1 MSIKAK
7 DYYVLIGFFCLSIY
21 SAFTQNQKLADSLIA
36 QYNSRLYKGSE
47 LEILKII
54 SEEETNSEK
63 ILEFSELLIE
73 KAYKDSSFY
82 FLHNGFLQKGNA
94 LLNKGNNVEALQAF
108 LKSLEYA
115 GRINDENGVGAL
127 MISIADTYTRM
138 DNPVNAN
145 VYYNRGIAILRK
157 VNDSIQL
164 ASALLNA
171 GDFYFNNKKYDDA
184 LQNFEE
190 SGIIFKKVDYL
201 IGTAYNLGN
210 VGMVYAEQGKDAL
223 AEKYINEAIEI
234 LEKLEDYY
242 PISVYLTY
250 MADIYVKKGDLKT
263 AFDYAQ
269 RSLDLASQYG
279 LKEQIGDA
287 NFKLYELHN
296 LTGNKDLALDHYKN
310 YIMYRDSI
318 KNIES
323 VQKMADLRTD
333 YEVSQKQV
341 EVDLLNEQK
350 KTQRII
356 VYATALALFLIV
368 LLAIG
373 LFKRNKFVRATNK
386 IIAAEKERSENLLLN
401 ILPEETAQELKD
413 NGKVEAKRF
422 ESVTVLF
429 TDFKGFTSFAEHLSP
444 EELVNTVDFYFSK
457 FDEIMEH
464 YELEKIKT
472 VGDAYMCAGGLPFPT
487 EDHAIKMVNAALE
500 IIEFVKNAKNSD
512 NQIFNR
518 FEIRIGINTGPV
530 VAGVVGSKK
539 FAYDIWGDTVNIAS
553 RMEANSETG
562 KINISES
569 TYIAIKDHFNCTF
582 RGEMEVKNRGYLKM
596 YFVENPN

>member
-7 DYYVLIGFFCLSIY
+7 AYYVLIGFFCLSIY

-47 LEILKII
+47 FEILKII

-386 IIAAEKERSENLLLN
+386 IISAEKERSENLLLN